1 MNGIDKKIVK
11 YCYKPFP
18 TVEPHKDRSILFK
31 AKIFKAL
38 SDPYRLQIVQLL
50 RDGEKCVCETVP
62 HVGIIQ
68 PVVSRHLKI
77 LKDFGIVKDRK
88 ERNRRFYS
96 IVDRKILNVI
106 DAITPELL
114 ESLSK
119 RMIQQTIPEEHP

>member
-1 MNGIDKKIVK
+1 V
-11 YCYKPFP
+11 
-18 TVEPHKDRSILFK
+18 
-31 AKIFKAL
+31 L

-62 HVGIIQ
+62 NVVIMQ

-77 LKDFGIVKDRK
+77 LKDFGIVRDRK

-96 IVDRKILNVI
+96 IVDRGIFNVI
-106 DAITPELL
+106 DAITSELL

-119 RMIQQTIPEEHP
+119 RMIKQRIPEEHP

>member
-1 MNGIDKKIVK
+1 
-11 YCYKPFP
+11 
-18 TVEPHKDRSILFK
+18 
-31 AKIFKAL
+31 
-38 SDPYRLQIVQLL
+38 
-50 RDGEKCVCETVP
+50 
-62 HVGIIQ
+62 
-68 PVVSRHLKI
+68 VVSRHLKI

-119 RMIQQTIPEEHP
+119 RMIQRIIPEEHP